1 MISGLFEFQ
10 HFSLWEKLDSNNF
23 KPHPTKAWSRTL
35 GLNVSE
41 KTRGCRLKVPN
52 NKGVCSFFC
61 CVKYAGVQGSMHMSC
76 NSMVFIGIDQTTYI
90 CIYMII
96 SVDEQLP
103 SIHMLRMMKIMM
115 NPDASILARFSNPS
129 LRPLRISRS
138 DVVARRSFQQVL
150 QELQS

>member
-1 MISGLFEFQ
+1 MLVFREVCICHVIPWYSSVLI
-10 HFSLWEKLDSNNF
+10 
-23 KPHPTKAWSRTL
+23 KPH
-35 GLNVSE
+35 
-41 KTRGCRLKVPN
+41 
-52 NKGVCSFFC
+52 
-61 CVKYAGVQGSMHMSC
+61 
-76 NSMVFIGIDQTTYI
+76 IYI
-90 CIYMII
+90 YIQYMII